1 MASSGPASAVPDR
14 AERIRA
20 LLGGD
25 AIAASAATEF
35 CEALDSTPEASLSAA
50 PAGSPG
56 PAACDS
62 LLARLQAIRHSR
74 HSVFVDS
81 ALGPDPPVYLDNN
94 ASTPIDPKV
103 AAAMMGAG
111 LGLPCNPSSSHAYGR
126 RARVAVASA
135 RASLATLLGAPSA
148 DCVTF
153 VSCGTEA
160 SNWAIRGSV
169 AAWRAASSAAAGA
182 PHIVSLTIEH
192 PATLETCAW
201 LQARAT
207 ATAGAEGATVTAVP
221 VNKQCVCSPEEVVA
235 AVTERT
241 CLVSVM
247 LANNETG
254 SMQPVRDIAR
264 LLDARAAELGL
275 VGPDGLRRVALH
287 VDASQAV
294 GKIPVSVAELGCDYL
309 TVAGHKMYAPPGCG
323 ALVVSPTA
331 PWGVPPPLVL
341 GAPQEDG
348 RRAGTVSVAMAVALG
363 TAAKLSAA
371 FLAAGG
377 TALLWDRRQQLAG
390 ALAAECSRLA
400 TEPPVPNGPSDEGAV
415 LPNTL
420 SVSFKGVSAA
430 ELLGRLDTV
439 LAASLGSACL
449 TLGASAKPSGV
460 AAAMGLE
467 PCMAAGTV
475 RLSVGKHTSEDEIAF
490 ASAVIAE
497 TVADMRAGRAAVADE
512 RAAAALESAVAGSAS
527 GAAAAADSAPSAA
540 TPLGTGRLYFES
552 TDLLVAVA
560 RVVASAAVSPASEDE
575 EAPTAVLNGEE
586 VQLKGAAA
594 AGAAVIVLDET
605 PAHPQGG
612 GQPADRGFLV
622 CRLPSGSLVRYPLVH
637 VTKGPGSSEALGGAI
652 LHVVG
657 EPEALEGD
665 EELSAGHS
673 LPSAGGACLVRVD
686 PVWRA
691 AAAKLHSAGH
701 LLDAA
706 VRKFAPQLRPTVGY
720 HFPDRPSV
728 SYAGRVP
735 AAEAGELIDNLQAEV
750 DRLVAEATPTSVS
763 IFTAGDSEAACEA
776 GLTAE
781 EADDF
786 IPGSTV
792 RVVAVGPKSNVCPCG
807 GTHVGHAGELSGLT
821 IKSIKGKKGT
831 TKVAYDIEGI
841 VLA

>member
-1 MASSGPASAVPDR
+1 MPTAPLSAPAAAPPASGAR
-14 AERIRA
+14 E
-20 LLGGD
+20 
-25 AIAASAATEF
+25 
-35 CEALDSTPEASLSAA
+35 
-50 PAGSPG
+50 
-56 PAACDS
+56 S
-62 LLARLQAIRHSR
+62 LLPRLRAIRDSR
-74 HSVFVDS
+74 HALFVKS
-81 ALGPDPPVYLDNN
+81 ALGPDPPVYLDYN

-103 AAAMMGAG
+103 AEAMMGAG
-111 LGLPCNPSSSHAYGR
+111 LGLPCNPSSSHAFGR

-135 RASLATLLGAPSA
+135 RASLATLLDAPSA

-169 AAWRAASSAAAGA
+169 AAWRAAAAEAASSAAPTGT
-182 PHIVSLTIEH
+182 PHIVTLSIEH
-192 PATLETCAW
+192 PATLETCRW
-201 LQARAT
+201 LQARA
-207 ATAGAEGATVTAVP
+207 AASGGAEGATFTAVP

-235 AVTERT
+235 AVTPQT
-241 CLVSVM
+241 CVVTVM

-254 SMQPVRDIAR
+254 SMQPVADIAR

-275 VGPDGLRRVALH
+275 TGPDGRRRVALH

-294 GKIPVSVAELGCDYL
+294 GKLPVSVADLGCDYL

-323 ALVVSPTA
+323 ALVVSPGA
-331 PWGVPPPLVL
+331 AWGVPPPLVL

-377 TALLWDRRQQLAG
+377 TAHLWDMRQRLAA
-390 ALAAECSRLA
+390 ALAAECSRLG
-400 TEPPVPNGPSDEGAV
+400 TEPPVPNGPSHEGAV

-420 SVSFKGVSAA
+420 SISFRGLSAA
-430 ELLGRLDTV
+430 ELLRRLDLV
-439 LAASLGSACL
+439 LAASVGSACL
-449 TLGASAKPSGV
+449 TLGAATKPSGV

-467 PCMAAGTV
+467 PCMAPGTL
-475 RLSVGKHTSEDEIAF
+475 RLSLGKHTTDDELAF
-490 ASAVIAE
+490 AAAAIAE
-497 TVADMRAGRAAVADE
+497 TVADMRAGRDTAVDE
-512 RAAAALESAVAGSAS
+512 DGTVALEGAVAGATAACAGA
-527 GAAAAADSAPSAA
+527 GAAADAPSAA
-540 TPLGTGRLYFES
+540 APLGTGRLYFEA
-552 TDLLVAVA
+552 TDLLVAVS
-560 RVVASAAVSPASEDE
+560 RVEAAAAISPASEDE

-594 AGAAVIVLDET
+594 AGAAVVVLDET
-605 PAHPQGG
+605 TAHPQGG
-612 GQPADRGFLV
+612 GQPADKGFLV
-622 CRLPSGSLVRYPLVH
+622 CCLPSGRLARFPLVH
-637 VTKGPGSSEALGGAI
+637 VTKGPAHSEALGGAI

-657 EPEALEGD
+657 PAEPLEG
-665 EELSAGHS
+665 EEDAPAGAA
-673 LPSAGGACLVRVD
+673 LPSPGSPCLVRVD

-706 VRKFAPQLRPTVGY
+706 VRKHAPQLRPTVGY

-735 AAEAGELIDNLQAEV
+735 AAEAEELIEKLQAEV
-750 DRLVAEATPTSVS
+750 DRLVAEAAPTSVS
-763 IFTAGDSEAACEA
+763 VFTAGDSAAAREA

-786 IPGSTV
+786 MPGSTV
-792 RVVAVGPKSNVCPCG
+792 RVVAVGPRGNVCPCG
-807 GTHVGHAGELSGLT
+807 GTHVGHAGELAGLT
-821 IKSIKGKKGT
+821 IKSIKGKKGS
-831 TKVAYDIEGI
+831 TKVSYDIEGI
-841 VLA
+841 VLP